1 MRLGMSLG
9 TAVLGIAVVLGMGVA
24 NSVASAADKYRI
36 IYIAPQQNNAAD
48 IVIAKNWQEVAESLG
63 MEAVI
68 KNAETDAKR
77 EADEWATAIALGYD
91 AIVGGPV
98 DSFAATISV
107 KKANAAG
114 IPVFM
119 LGRTS
124 AGGKVELIAR
134 ADNFSLGT
142 IAAEELVRRITVQRG
157 EAAGKVLELHGPMD
171 QVNARQRSE
180 AIQAVI
186 AKYPKIELIRKLQHW
201 TPEEFFD
208 ITKSVASSNDLVGI
222 TMGSDVIPGVDAAL
236 DSIGQLKAIG
246 DPDHIV
252 ITGIDAD
259 PRILDLMGND
269 MWDASALQDMVG
281 YGTMLAHYIKDYLD
295 GSFKITAAGVIDN
308 PGAPYHGIEARPA
321 PDTEG
326 WEIQTPS
333 RVVDKSNHTDPTLWG
348 NAIKKYQ

>member
-1 MRLGMSLG
+1 MQGRKSFGL
-9 TAVLGIAVVLGMGVA
+9 AVLGTVLALGVGLA
-24 NSVASAADKYRI
+24 SHASVAAEYRV
-36 IYIAPQQNNAAD
+36 IYIAPQLNNAAD
-48 IVIAKNWQEVAESLG
+48 IVIARNWQEVAESLG

-68 KNAETDAKR
+68 KNAEIDPKR

-98 DSFAATISV
+98 DSLAATVSV

-134 ADNFSLGT
+134 ADNISLGT
-142 IAAEELVRRITVQRG
+142 IAAEELVRRITAQRG

-180 AIQAVI
+180 AINAVLEQ
-186 AKYPKIELIRKLQHW
+186 YPNIEVIRRLQHW

-208 ITKSVASSNDLVGI
+208 ITKSVASTNELVGI

-236 DSIGQLKAIG
+236 DSIGQLTKVG
-246 DPDHIV
+246 DPNHIV
-252 ITGIDAD
+252 VTGIDAD
-259 PRILDLMGND
+259 PRILDLIGD
-269 MWDASALQDMVG
+269 DLWDASALQDMVG
-281 YGTMLAHYIKDYLD
+281 YGTILAHYIKDYLD

-308 PGAPYHGIEARPA
+308 PGKPYHGIEAA
-321 PDTEG
+321 WSEDTEG
-326 WEIQTPS
+326 WQIETPS
-333 RVVDKSNHTDPTLWG
+333 RVVDINNYTDPTLWG

>member
-1 MRLGMSLG
+1 MRLGKSLG
-9 TAVLGIAVVLGMGVA
+9 LAVLGMAVVLGVGLASQVT
-24 NSVASAADKYRI
+24 SAAEKYRV
-36 IYIAPQQNNAAD
+36 IYIAPQLNNAAD
-48 IVIAKNWQEVAESLG
+48 IVIARNWQEVAESLG
-63 MEAVI
+63 MEAVV
-68 KNAETDAKR
+68 KNAEIDAKR

-98 DSFAATISV
+98 DSLAATISV
-107 KKANAAG
+107 KKANDAG

-142 IAAEELVRRITVQRG
+142 IAAEELVRRIVALRG

-180 AIQAVI
+180 AIQAVL
-186 AKYPKIELIRKLQHW
+186 AKHPKIELIRKLQHW

-208 ITKSVASSNDLVGI
+208 ITKSVASTNDLVGI

-236 DSIGQLKAIG
+236 DSIGQLKKVG

-252 ITGIDAD
+252 VTGIDAD
-259 PRILDLMGND
+259 PRILDLMGKD
-269 MWDASALQDMVG
+269 LWDASALQDMVG
-281 YGTMLAHYIKDYLD
+281 YGTILAHYIKNYLD
-295 GSFKITAAGVIDN
+295 GSFKITAAGVIDS
-308 PGAPYHGIEARPA
+308 PGAPYHGIEARWA
-321 PDTEG
+321 ADTEG

>member
-1 MRLGMSLG
+1 MRLGKKLG
-9 TAVLGIAVVLGMGVA
+9 LAIVLGAGLASQIAV
-24 NSVASAADKYRI
+24 AADKYRV
-36 IYIAPQQNNAAD
+36 IYIAPQLNNAAD
-48 IVIAKNWQEVAESLG
+48 IVIARNWQEVAVSLG

-68 KNAETDAKR
+68 KNAEIDAKR

-98 DSFAATISV
+98 DSVAATISV

-134 ADNFSLGT
+134 ADNISLGT
-142 IAAEELVRRITVQRG
+142 IAAEELVMRIKAQRG
-157 EAAGKVLELHGPMD
+157 EVAGKVLELHGPMD

-180 AIQAVI
+180 AIQAVL

-208 ITKSVASSNDLVGI
+208 ITKAVASSNDLVGI

-236 DSIGQLKAIG
+236 ESIGQLKMVG

-252 ITGIDAD
+252 VTGIDAD
-259 PRILDLMGND
+259 PRILDLIGKG

-281 YGTMLAHYIKDYLD
+281 YGTILAHYIKDYLD
-295 GSFKITAAGVIDN
+295 GSFKITAAGTIDN
-308 PGAPYHGIEARPA
+308 PGAPYHGIKAQWA
-321 PDTEG
+321 ADTEG
-326 WEIQTPS
+326 WQIETPS
-333 RVVDKSNHTDPTLWG
+333 RAVDKSNHTDPTLWG

>member
-1 MRLGMSLG
+1 MRIFRIVGLSALGCALALSALLSG
-9 TAVLGIAVVLGMGVA
+9 FA
-24 NSVASAADKYRI
+24 ASAADKYRV
-36 IYIAPQQNNAAD
+36 IYIAPQLNNSAD
-48 IVIAKNWQEVAESLG
+48 IVIGRNWQEVAQNLG
-63 MEAVI
+63 MEAVL

-98 DSFAATISV
+98 DSFAATINV

-134 ADNFSLGT
+134 ADNISLGT
-142 IAAEELVRRITVQRG
+142 IAAEELVARIIEQRG
-157 EAAGKVLELHGPMD
+157 EASGKVLELHGPMD

-180 AIQAVI
+180 AIQAVL
-186 AKYPKIELIRKLQHW
+186 AKYPNIELIRKLQHW

-222 TMGSDVIPGVDAAL
+222 TMGSDVIPGIDAAL
-236 DSIGQLKAIG
+236 DSIGQLKKIG

-252 ITGIDAD
+252 LSGIDAD
-259 PRILDLMGND
+259 PRILDLMGEG
-269 MWDASALQDMVG
+269 MWDVSALQDMVG
-281 YGTMLAHYIKDYLD
+281 YGTILAHYIKDYLD
-295 GSFKITAAGVIDN
+295 GKYKISSAGPIDN
-308 PGAPYHGIEARPA
+308 PGAPYHGIEARWSE
-321 PDTEG
+321 DTEG

-333 RVVDKSNHTDPTLWG
+333 RPVDQSNYTDPTLWG
-348 NAIKKYQ
+348 NAIKRYQ